1 VAGLCI
7 GVDEYAHIGNL
18 SNAVRDADAVC
29 SGLKAASNC
38 YAEPMTSKAV
48 TSTAGGLIRSVR
60 KRLQE
65 PGLLKDPPLL
75 FVLHYAGHGIQTKEK
90 KVYLVPGNAR
100 TDHPDDLERECLSL
114 DTLMRTLRQEL
125 DEPVLQKFGE
135 ARAIVFLVVLDACR
149 VPGPNRSFDGALACE
164 PAPESAPLRY
174 TIVFSCSRTTT
185 ASDGPSGEHSPF
197 VRALLDAKHGIFAEG
212 VSLHAAIANVS
223 NALPQ
228 AQAPISMKLEALP
241 QGFCI
246 RPGSAGMGKRK
257 QEVDVELWA
266 LLQERKLEDY
276 AGHIA
281 KHGGVTS
288 LEELKEFE
296 EKRVEKLE
304 LPLLQSQRFS
314 KMLQHVKQQEK
325 KKKGSAKKKQK
336 NDPSSAAEAFRRQ
349 LDDLEAQG
357 DVRAIVKGMQ
367 AYNDAEVQWKG
378 CRALYNLA
386 VNDDKQKAI
395 AVAGGIP
402 VVLAAMKAHEG
413 HKDVQEQG
421 CGALVNLAFNADNKM
436 AIAAA
441 GGIPVVLAAMK
452 AHKGHVDVQY
462 HGCWALANLA
472 ANADNKIAIAAA
484 GGIPVVLAAM
494 MAHKGH
500 VQVQWQGCWALGSL
514 AIDDDH
520 KIAIAAA
527 VGIPVVLGAMKAHK
541 GDVDVQLQGCGAL
554 RNLAANADNKIAIA
568 AAGGIPVV
576 VAAMKAHKGD
586 VDV

>member
-1 VAGLCI
+1 METTREGGESSTQAGVQNLDRGLAYCRWAGLRVAGLCI

-38 YAEPMTSKAV
+38 YAEPMTSKTV
-48 TSTAGGLIRSVR
+48 TSTAGDLIRSVR

-185 ASDGPSGEHSPF
+185 ASDGPSGGHSPF

-212 VSLHAAIANVS
+212 VSLQTAIANVS

-228 AQAPISMKLEALP
+228 AQAPISMKLEVLP
-241 QGFCI
+241 QNFCI
-246 RPGSAGMGKRK
+246 RPGSTWGGTRK
-257 QEVDVELWA
+257 WEVDAELQV
-266 LLQERKLEDY
+266 LLQEFKLEEH
-276 AGHIA
+276 AGLLA
-281 KHGGVTS
+281 ERGGVTL
-288 LEELKEFE
+288 LEELKQEFE
-296 EKRVEKLE
+296 ETDVEKLG
-304 LPLLQSQRFS
+304 LPVVHAKRFC
-314 KMLQHVKQQEK
+314 KMLQHVKQEETK
-325 KKKGSAKKKQK
+325 NGGGSEKQK

-357 DVRAIVKGMQ
+357 DVRAIVEGMR
-367 AYNDAEVQWKG
+367 AYNDAGVQWKG
-378 CRALYNLA
+378 CSALSNLA
-386 VNDDKQKAI
+386 GINADNRKAI

-402 VVLAAMKAHEG
+402 VVLAAMKAHEE
-413 HKDVQEQG
+413 HKDVQ
-421 CGALVNLAFNADNKM
+421 
-436 AIAAA
+436 
-441 GGIPVVLAAMK
+441 
-452 AHKGHVDVQY
+452 
-462 HGCWALANLA
+462 
-472 ANADNKIAIAAA
+472 
-484 GGIPVVLAAM
+484 
-494 MAHKGH
+494 
-500 VQVQWQGCWALGSL
+500 
-514 AIDDDH
+514 
-520 KIAIAAA
+520 
-527 VGIPVVLGAMKAHK
+527 
-541 GDVDVQLQGCGAL
+541 
-554 RNLAANADNKIAIA
+554 
-568 AAGGIPVV
+568 
-576 VAAMKAHKGD
+576 
-586 VDV
+586 